1 MKNGDRPATSKVS
14 SSGDRLKYAQNYR
27 IMGEKTNFFMM
38 QHWYGQLGD
47 RVSQT
52 IYQRLPAFKS
62 RNFRLLFGG
71 QLLSMSGTFMTQ
83 QLTIPWLIYDLTRS
97 PWLLGLSGF
106 LQFLPTLLLIP
117 FSGVLADRWNR
128 RDLLMLVQVLGISIS
143 ITLTIL
149 SFLEVLTFPSL
160 LILSV
165 LNGMLKGLD
174 MPLRHTIVTETVEN
188 RADWGNAIALN
199 SVMLSSST
207 LLGPAVGG
215 LLIAFGGVTYCF
227 LYDSLTYIAAIV
239 TLKAIRIQPTQLA
252 TAQGNNTWQQ
262 LREGFQ
268 YICAVQ
274 PIRTILLTIALQ
286 GLVGLSYTALLPVFA
301 TDILH
306 GNASTMAVLSMTG
319 PIGSLSACLYLSL
332 RRGILGLERLI
343 LLSQGAIGIGLIGFA
358 LSKTI
363 GLSLPILLVV
373 GGFKIL
379 QIASSNTIIQTL
391 AADDKRG
398 RVMSFYALAMVGMMP
413 FGNLLAGTLA
423 QAVGAPGA
431 LMICGCACI
440 LGAIWFSSQVPLVTH
455 WIKRETN
462 NPQSIVSG

>member
-1 MKNGDRPATSKVS
+1 MKNGGRHLTSNLS
-14 SSGDRLKYAQNYR
+14 RSGDCLSSPQTFQIIR
-27 IMGEKTNFFMM
+27 ETTHSFMM
-38 QHWYGQLGD
+38 QHWYGQLSD

-52 IYQRLPAFKS
+52 IYQHLPAFKS

-83 QLTIPWLIYDLTRS
+83 QLTIPWLIYDLTHS
-97 PWLLGLSGF
+97 AWLLGLSGF

-128 RDLLMLVQVLGISIS
+128 RDLLMLVQIFGISIS
-143 ITLTIL
+143 ITLTVL
-149 SFLEVLTFPSL
+149 SFLEMLTFPSL

-188 RADWGNAIALN
+188 RDDWGNAIALN

-215 LLIAFGGVTYCF
+215 LLIAFGGVKYCF

-239 TLKAIRIQPTQLA
+239 TLKAIQIQSTHSAPGE
-252 TAQGNNTWQQ
+252 GNNTWQQ
-262 LREGFQ
+262 LREGFE
-268 YICAVQ
+268 YICKVQ
-274 PIRTILLTIALQ
+274 PIRTILLMIALQ

-306 GNASTMAVLSMTG
+306 GNASTMATLSMTG

-343 LLSQGAIGIGLIGFA
+343 PLSQALIGIGLIGFA

-363 GLSLPILLVV
+363 GLSLVILLVV

-423 QAVGAPGA
+423 QTVGAPNA
-431 LMICGCACI
+431 LILCGFVCI
-440 LGAIWFSSQVPLVTH
+440 LGAIWFSSQVSRVTH
-455 WIKRETN
+455 WIKREIN
-462 NPQSIVSG
+462 DPQSIVSG